1 MIAPESGQIVFY
13 ELLKNL
19 RRYYESILGFVSTIS
34 GPGCGA
40 LRRNILNFKAI
51 CDIVKGLRFG
61 RSWRYFN

>member
-19 RRYYESILGFVSTIS
+19 RRYYESHMRFVSTIS
-34 GPGCGA
+34 GRGCDA
-40 LRRNILNFKAI
+40 LRGNILNFEAI

-61 RSWRYFN
+61 RFWRYFN